1 MAKIDWLNYWDK
13 KNIWTESS
21 LWKKNNEIFFKKTSK
36 ILNYKDEDIVLDVGC
51 GNGDLASKILY
62 IVKQVFCLDTSEEYV
77 NICNSRF
84 KNVKN
89 VKVLKLNNNY
99 TDLSLAENNLKFSII
114 IANSVVQ
121 YYRTQEEIVDLV
133 KSVQKISKQNALF
146 LISDIEILNSKKSYI
161 KLVYQ
166 SIIGGY
172 FFSLAKM
179 GFRLFFSDEYSKTEK
194 SQPILKVDL
203 DKLIIDLSKQVKNVR
218 ILEENITVN
227 TNRKH
232 LLLEL

>member
-133 KSVQKISKQNALF
+133 KSVQKISK
-146 LISDIEILNSKKSYI
+146 
-161 KLVYQ
+161 
-166 SIIGGY
+166 
-172 FFSLAKM
+172 
-179 GFRLFFSDEYSKTEK
+179 RL
-194 SQPILKVDL
+194 L
-203 DKLIIDLSKQVKNVR
+203 
-218 ILEENITVN
+218 
-227 TNRKH
+227 
-232 LLLEL
+232 